1 MKGLGAVESLSSKWS
16 TTESVK
22 CILAQKHWSNAT
34 QTKIHLDHSATRPT
48 QSRCSSTSHYSK
60 ATDNTTRSPLSNF
73 QLLITYIWNQAH
85 IHHDLKNFHRQFQT
99 AFKPR
104 LTTISSVQHKHLV
117 AFTLLQCYAEQFTI
131 MYLDTQRA
139 LHYMTHYMW
148 HCTQRAHYTAV
159 CGTAAK
165 GEVED
170 YIPVHN
176 KQGGPSPVV
185 STTKV
190 WHAKSQQDSVLGIV
204 VPMLCAWS
212 SSCGGGLHIHS
223 PNSIS
228 WPGLPLPRRAAC
240 VPASYMLLQLQSP
253 CPWMVSKTFLQLS
266 QNQQQ

>member
-1 MKGLGAVESLSSKWS
+1 MNFSLPMYETKHTFTTIWRTFIDSSR
-16 TTESVK
+16 
-22 CILAQKHWSNAT
+22 Q
-34 QTKIHLDHSATRPT
+34 P
-48 QSRCSSTSHYSK
+48 
-60 ATDNTTRSPLSNF
+60 P
-73 QLLITYIWNQAH
+73 NQ
-85 IHHDLKNFHRQFQT
+85 DWQQFQVYSIST
-99 AFKPR
+99 WWHSLCFSAMLNSLPSCT
-104 LTTISSVQHKHLV
+104 LTHS
-117 AFTLLQCYAEQFTI
+117 E
-131 MYLDTQRA
+131 
-139 LHYMTHYMW
+139 HYMTHYMW

-228 WPGLPLPRRAAC
+228 RLGLPLPRRAAC
-240 VPASYMLLQLQSP
+240 VPASYMLL
-253 CPWMVSKTFLQLS
+253 
-266 QNQQQ
+266 